1 MIARM
6 RFLAAALLFT
16 LGTIAFGQCAPAP
29 DSAYFF
35 RDLSEKRAEAK
46 IAEDRAYFEGLLSDA
61 FATRGADGRSMTR
74 KDFIDAELA
83 EFHASASRPFF
94 AISNYRLIEHRKGYT
109 VVSYELREGTTG
121 NGEIR
126 MVELQ
131 VREVYEVQDGRWQI
145 TTLDTSPVAADFE
158 QLKRH
163 EQVTK

>member
-6 RFLAAALLFT
+6 RFLVAALL
-16 LGTIAFGQCAPAP
+16 IAVAATAHGQCAPAP

-35 RDLSEKRAEAK
+35 RDLSEKRAAAK
-46 IAEDRAYFEGLLSDA
+46 LAEDRAYFEGLLSDA
-61 FATRGADGRSMTR
+61 FATHGADGKSMTR

-83 EFHASASRPFF
+83 EFRASPSRPFF

-121 NGEIR
+121 NGETH

-131 VREVYEVQDGRWQI
+131 VREVYEVQDGKWRLATVNSAPLADTPP
-145 TTLDTSPVAADFE
+145 TTQA
-158 QLKRH
+158 QR
-163 EQVTK
+163 